1 MEHDLK
7 VRTER
12 VDDIPVLLAQLEKM
26 KVAETLDEQVE
37 RHGNRQGLSI
47 GEVMM
52 VWLAFIVSEGDH
64 RMNQLEAWVGERHE
78 TLGGCLGREVESR
91 DGHIARLAHVLEQ
104 LSDDEIWASYEAEL
118 RH

>member
-37 RHGNRQGLSI
+37 RHG
-47 GEVMM
+47 
-52 VWLAFIVSEGDH
+52 
-64 RMNQLEAWVGERHE
+64 
-78 TLGGCLGREVESR
+78 
-91 DGHIARLAHVLEQ
+91 
-104 LSDDEIWASYEAEL
+104 
-118 RH
+118 